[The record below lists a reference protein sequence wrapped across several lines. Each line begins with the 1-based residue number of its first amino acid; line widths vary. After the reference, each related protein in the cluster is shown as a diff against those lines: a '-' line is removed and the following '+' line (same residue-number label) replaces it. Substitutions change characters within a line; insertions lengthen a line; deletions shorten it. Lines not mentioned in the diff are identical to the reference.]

1 MVSRSG
7 ETPTFSVL
15 KIERILHP
23 QPKPYSPKRPFFSTA
38 SGQLLIHREK
48 RAFKLVALGGTF
60 DFLHK
65 GHRQLLAKAFSKGD
79 KVIIGVTSDEL
90 VKKMHKSHP
99 VQPYGTRVRE
109 LHHFLQ
115 ARGWE
120 QRFRIARLQEPF
132 GPPKSDPNVEALIV
146 TSDTISS
153 GRQLNKLR
161 KRKHLPKLVLV
172 RTRLARAQD
181 GKIISS
187 TRIRDREIDREG
199 RLMQHP

>member
-120 QRFRIARLQEPF
+120 QRFRIAACRSRLDLQNPI
-132 GPPKSDPNVEALIV
+132 L
-146 TSDTISS
+146 TSKHSS
-153 GRQLNKLR
+153 S
-161 KRKHLPKLVLV
+161 P
-172 RTRLARAQD
+172 RTRSAAED
-181 GKIISS
+181 SS
-187 TRIRDREIDREG
+187 TSSENANIYQNWSWFEPG
-199 RLMQHP
+199 LLGLKTAK